1 MTSDNNSISR
11 KTKLEDKDY
20 KWGFTT
26 DVETEV
32 VPKGLSEEIIKIIP
46 VLIILKTTKFINEPI
61 DYIIY
66 SSISALGFAFIENIQ
81 YIY

>member
-1 MTSDNNSISR
+1 MASDNNSISR

-32 VPKGLSEEIIKIIP
+32 VPKGLNEEIIKIISS
-46 VLIILKTTKFINEPI
+46 KKSEPKWCQ
-61 DYIIY
+61 
-66 SSISALGFAFIENIQ
+66 LP
-81 YIY
+81 

>member
-1 MTSDNNSISR
+1 MASDNNSISR

-32 VPKGLSEEIIKIIP
+32 VPKGLNEEIVKIISIQISGFFLIFYRMMNLP
-46 VLIILKTTKFINEPI
+46 SNLECFLIVFSFLRSNRVL
-61 DYIIY
+61 
-66 SSISALGFAFIENIQ
+66 
-81 YIY
+81 